1 LKKAALAVLAVVV
14 LLLITAPLAL
24 WILLDPESLKA
35 RAVTYVKGTTGRDL
49 AITGPVTLSF
59 FPWLGGVIKT
69 ASLAAPPGF
78 GDEPF
83 ASIDELDLKVRALP
97 LFGGDIVIDTVR
109 AKGVRLRLKRR
120 RDGRTNWDGLITAAA
135 AQPSAVSR
143 PQPPRILQ
151 VAGLELKDSEAI
163 WSDEA
168 GGRYELKGIE
178 LTTGAFGGGE
188 PSDLD
193 LSFTFTGFGGA
204 PVPVKVTSRVMLD
217 AGRSRIMMDEVEA
230 TVSQS
235 KIKGRLL
242 SEPGKGR
249 DALRTW
255 RGDLAIDR
263 VQAYGVRASDVKTP
277 VELTGGIA
285 TIGPATGRFYGGQY
299 TGTVHIDA
307 RGPEPIVQFDQRLTG
322 VDVGPLLDDLQV
334 LGGVKGQGELLTLKA
349 KMRGTS
355 LRTLGGNASLSIR
368 DGQLVGANVLRMI
381 EQARAMAAQVRRG
394 AQSGVD
400 QGASTTDV
408 TPFATLTGS
417 ATIAGGIARN
427 TDLVLTSS
435 TLNATG
441 SGAADLERAT
451 LDYMLR
457 ARTPETGDVTIP
469 IVIAG
474 PFSSLR
480 YRVDAGAMIRDAASQ
495 EIKRQ
500 IKKGLESLFKRK
512 P

>member
-14 LLLITAPLAL
+14 LFLITAPLAL

-83 ASIDELDLKVRALP
+83 ASIDELDLKVRAIP

-188 PSDLD
+188 PSDLE

-204 PVPVKVTSRVMLD
+204 PIPVRVTSRVMLD
-217 AGRSRIMMDEVEA
+217 AGRSRIIMDEVQA

-235 KIKGRLL
+235 RIKGRLL

-249 DALRTW
+249 DAVRTW

-307 RGPEPIVQFDQRLTG
+307 RGPEPIVRFDQRLTG

-334 LGGVKGQGELLTLKA
+334 LGGVKGKGELLTLKA

-381 EQARAMAAQVRRG
+381 EQARAMGRPPGG
-394 AQSGVD
+394 AQ
-400 QGASTTDV
+400 ADV

-457 ARTPETGDVTIP
+457 ARTPDTGDVTIP